1 MLIIG
6 KEKARRSKWFFTEL
20 HHTYNSNLFVP
31 TAGKVMKFG
40 GLIIGGKIGG
50 SCQQQ
55 FTLISHCEISLAKYF
70 IIFSYRCNTV

>member
-6 KEKARRSKWFFTEL
+6 IEKALRSKWFSTEL

-40 GLIIGGKIGG
+40 GLIMGGKIGG
-50 SCQQQ
+50 AVSNN
-55 FTLISHCEISLAKYF
+55 L
-70 IIFSYRCNTV
+70 R